1 MFAIEEGI
9 QKVNGEY
16 VDTFS
21 RDITGVL
28 LRMRVEAGTNGLS
41 DDPERHGNGRTYV
54 SMVCEDGDMR
64 FEPVMNEK
72 GLIAGV
78 KITCCGDSGLRAMIE
93 ASSFIKDALED
104 LARELHE

>member
-21 RDITGVL
+21 REITDVL
-28 LRMRVEAGTNGLS
+28 VKLKVEAGANGLA
-41 DDPERHGNGRTYV
+41 DDPELHGNGRTYV
-54 SMVCEDGDMR
+54 SMVCKDGDMR

-78 KITCCGDSGLRAMIE
+78 KITCCGDGGLRAMIK
-93 ASSFIKDALED
+93 AASFIRDALED
-104 LARELHE
+104 LARDLHE